1 MWLFIL
7 FKGLFF
13 VVVVC
18 VYFVVMN
25 FVICIVCSWF
35 SLVVGGLDVYE
46 MVLLVCVGVGRVF
59 M

>member
-1 MWLFIL
+1 M